1 MSKSAKVPCGRA
13 RKRNSA
19 MCFSLLASQ
28 SCGHRKLYASSIVA
42 SCASAQRKFKWFWRG
57 NSIKRFNFNS
67 AFSTHSEIVLRFERK
82 AGHICCVCC
91 RCTARRFAHN
101 FFNGCVLPPN
111 LTWCMHLPLDSLNV
125 IVNLRHLTIVCRIL
139 TRQRVAHCPRVPR
152 RRGCSGL

>member
-1 MSKSAKVPCGRA
+1 MACASMCSAKVCADELDATQTLMCNQSACANVSKITKVPCGCT

-19 MCFSLLASQ
+19 MRFSLLASQ

-57 NSIKRFNFNS
+57 DSIKRLNFNS

-91 RCTARRFAHN
+91 LRTARRFAHN
-101 FFNGCVLPPN
+101 FFNGCVCHP
-111 LTWCMHLPLDSLNV
+111 
-125 IVNLRHLTIVCRIL
+125 I
-139 TRQRVAHCPRVPR
+139 
-152 RRGCSGL
+152 